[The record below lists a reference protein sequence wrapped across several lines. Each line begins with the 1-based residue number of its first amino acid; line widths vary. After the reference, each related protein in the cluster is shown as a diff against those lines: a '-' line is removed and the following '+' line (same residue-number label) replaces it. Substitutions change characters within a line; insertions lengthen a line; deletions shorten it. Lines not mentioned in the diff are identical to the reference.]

1 MVNFFHFVPY
11 LNLPIQLHSPTGV
24 MVRVRRSH
32 ILYDG
37 MAALDKV
44 GTDIKDR
51 VVVRYLNNFGE
62 EEAGMIFSSPL
73 VFFSFQDFIGC

>member
-1 MVNFFHFVPY
+1 
-11 LNLPIQLHSPTGV
+11 

-44 GTDIKDR
+44 GADIKDR

-62 EEAGMIFSSPL
+62 EEAGTVLPLFIFSCVLEAYLPSSKL
-73 VFFSFQDFIGC
+73 T

>member
-1 MVNFFHFVPY
+1 M
-11 LNLPIQLHSPTGV
+11 
-24 MVRVRRSH
+24 RRSH

-44 GTDIKDR
+44 GAGIKDR

-62 EEAGMIFSSPL
+62 EEAGIAPFPFPFLPHFLSCVLQAYLIP
-73 VFFSFQDFIGC
+73 

>member
-1 MVNFFHFVPY
+1 
-11 LNLPIQLHSPTGV
+11 

-62 EEAGMIFSSPL
+62 EEAGMVFSSPFI
-73 VFFSFQDFIGC
+73 FFSLLKHLHRLL